1 MIKKPFTFICLF
13 LVKNIIAKLSFDIKI
28 LGYLD
33 VANIDSQI
41 VNRLDIEIEL
51 DDIDLVN
58 VAELTT
64 ISDFYIR
71 ACQNDTPS
79 DPIEHTV
86 KVIDIE
92 SLSYNETNV
101 EKKSQ
106 SYIKAELLTNK
117 IV

>member
-1 MIKKPFTFICLF
+1 MCLF

-41 VNRLDIEIEL
+41 INRLDIEIEL

-58 VAELTT
+58 VVELTT
-64 ISDFYIR
+64 LSDFYIR

-79 DPIEHTV
+79 DPIKHTL

-92 SLSYNETNV
+92 SLSYNVTNV

-117 IV
+117 MSDKFFYKK